1 MPDVDKAIASAVKTG
16 KVVLGAREAV
26 RSLKNGKARLV
37 VLTSDSPPQIRED
50 LEYYGRLS
58 QISVV
63 IYKGN
68 SYDLGA
74 ACGKHFAVGSLTV
87 KEPGDSD
94 ILELAKEPDEVQ
106 AASESGIE
114 AL

>member
-1 MPDVDKAIASAVKTG
+1 MLDVDKAVASAVKTG

-26 RSLKNGKARLV
+26 RSLKNGKARLIF
-37 VLTSDSPPQIRED
+37 LTLDSPPQLRED

-58 QISVV
+58 NIPVV

-68 SYDLGA
+68 SIDLGLV
-74 ACGKHFAVGSLTV
+74 CGEQFPVVSLTV

-94 ILELAKEPDEVQ
+94 ILELAKEPNNVQ
-106 AASESGIE
+106 SDSEGEPE

>member
-1 MPDVDKAIASAVKTG
+1 MLDVDKAVASAVKTG
-16 KVVLGAREAV
+16 KVVVGAREAV

-37 VLTSDSPPQIRED
+37 VLTSDSPPQLRED
-50 LEYYGRLS
+50 LEYYGKLS
-58 QISVV
+58 NIPVV

-68 SYDLGA
+68 SIDLGVV
-74 ACGKHFAVGSLTV
+74 CGEQFPVASLTV

-94 ILELAKEPDEVQ
+94 ILELAREPHEEQ
-106 AASESGIE
+106 ANSEGLE